1 MGSAA
6 AWRTQPLSH
15 MDMLARIRH
24 QGDRINPL
32 LQLPWIE
39 TKCFRP
45 DWLHVAD
52 LGVTA
57 DFIGNALKILEPLCP
72 GPSRAARVSFLNIWM
87 QDWYDRNHI
96 EDRLNVLLPELFIQR
111 NKGYKLRAGAA
122 KARVLVP
129 WIDHVCQVLLPPDDP
144 IYGAVRAAASC
155 LGKVYGCLRED
166 SFDAEVARDQSTRFA
181 LLWLALHDAQNGD
194 DDAAWRLK
202 PKLHMFLHMCSD
214 GSRPARF
221 WCYRDEEFGG
231 GVARRARRRG
241 GVLSAP
247 SVSKTVLHR
256 FWIQHP
262 AFYMR

>member
-129 WIDHVCQVLLPPDDP
+129 WIDHVCQTFFHQMTL
-144 IYGAVRAAASC
+144 YM
-155 LGKVYGCLRED
+155 E
-166 SFDAEVARDQSTRFA
+166 RFV
-181 LLWLALHDAQNGD
+181 W
-194 DDAAWRLK
+194 
-202 PKLHMFLHMCSD
+202 
-214 GSRPARF
+214 RPAVSER
-221 WCYRDEEFGG
+221 YM
-231 GVARRARRRG
+231 GVCARTHSMQRWLEIRVRG
-241 GVLSAP
+241 SP
-247 SVSKTVLHR
+247 SSGWRCTMLR
-256 FWIQHP
+256 M
-262 AFYMR
+262 ATTT